1 MKTAIGH
8 IHTMPQKYLVSFE
21 HVDFFDR
28 EHQQRTE
35 QFLKDC
41 EEAERR
47 GGNFF
52 AQFGQIVKERKQH
65 ELQAR

>member
-41 EEAERR
+41 EEAEKR

-52 AQFGQIVKERKQH
+52 DQIAAVAAERK
-65 ELQAR
+65 AK